1 MMRLRECREK
11 ANLSQ
16 KYVAISLGIAAPSVA
31 NWERDKT
38 KPSLDNAIQLADLY
52 EVSLDYLLGR
62 SDHRDG
68 ALSDDELVLLERYR
82 ALGDEDKELLR
93 SDALRMKRKGERP
106 TRWSNR
112 QDNLFSLD
120 LYRRKR

>member
-1 MMRLRECREK
+1 MRLRECREK

-62 SDHRDG
+62 SD
-68 ALSDDELVLLERYR
+68 LLFHPWHLHIDTHGYSW
-82 ALGDEDKELLR
+82 LFQSTLL
-93 SDALRMKRKGERP
+93 L
-106 TRWSNR
+106 
-112 QDNLFSLD
+112 L
-120 LYRRKR
+120 

>member
-16 KYVAISLGIAAPSVA
+16 KYVAVSLGIAAPSVA

-38 KPSLDNAIQLADLY
+38 KPSLDNAIHLADLY

-62 SDHRDG
+62 SDHSDG
-68 ALSDDELVLLERYR
+68 ALSEDELVMLERYR
-82 ALGDEDKELLR
+82 SLNDEDKELLR
-93 SDALRMKRKGERP
+93 SDALRMKREAERGTGYP
-106 TRWSNR
+106 MEQSAG
-112 QDNLFSLD
+112 
-120 LYRRKR
+120 